1 MNYKKFITYEDIL
14 SRGYD
19 LKTQGRLE
27 QGDFYTIDAAIEQ
40 FLKESFDSVYDL
52 IESYKGVEWTE
63 KFFED
68 MSTEID
74 STKYP
79 EAYRKQSILRWA
91 ILEQTIFYY
100 ENGDIFTSSKIE
112 IDKIGYSPK
121 AVKKLWGHNLLG

>member
-19 LKTQGRLE
+19 FKTQGRLE

-40 FLKESFDSVYDL
+40 FLKESFESVYDL

-79 EAYRKQSILRWA
+79 EAYRKRSILRWA

-112 IDKIGYSPK
+112 VDKLGYSPK
-121 AVKKLWGHNLLG
+121 AVKKLWNHYLLG

>member
-40 FLKESFDSVYDL
+40 FLKESFESVYDL

-121 AVKKLWGHNLLG
+121 AVKKLWSHNLLG

>member
-112 IDKIGYSPK
+112 VDKIGYSPK
-121 AVKKLWGHNLLG
+121 AVKKLWNHNLLG